1 MLNLVIIDDEQY
13 VIEDITRKI
22 LNFAAKNLRI
32 VGVARN
38 GVEGIELVRELKPDM
53 ILCDVKMPVMNG
65 LEMVRKLRED
75 GVKTKVVFIS
85 SVDDFDKVKAAINLN
100 AQNFLLKP
108 VDPQELEQ
116 TLQRLVSHIE
126 RKKQMQKQMEASM
139 PILTQSFIQ
148 RLLKKSYKTDK
159 EILSA
164 IEFFNLPLQPGDF
177 MVLFMKIDDYN
188 NKTYD
193 QEVMEQEL
201 CKYGIFNI
209 SMELLSNEYIAVGY
223 YSSSDEIIIIVN
235 STDSSRSNVTLVYD
249 ICHDICHNVQRHLKT
264 TVTIGAGRFYNGF
277 GKIAKSYGEAA
288 AAVECRH
295 ILGRN
300 RIIPIQEVNLSS
312 EGGEESFD
320 MNEVENKLVSE
331 LKLGLLEGAKT
342 HLEDI
347 RYHLLHRGRVVSLEE
362 IRITAMGILVT
373 VLRELSNWY
382 GDQSDRFQKKL
393 FDYSGEI
400 FRLNTI
406 QEIFT
411 LLTRFLEEMAGIIN
425 ENRDNQQKKIIEQA
439 VRIIE
444 EHYADENLSLQE
456 VAKQVHISSSY
467 LSTMF
472 KKEKNENFIDFLT
485 RIRMQK
491 AQELLRNT
499 TMKAYEVARVVGYG
513 NPQYFSLCFKK
524 HTGYSPL
531 QFKNV

>member
-22 LNFAAKNLRI
+22 LNFPSKKLHI
-32 VGVARN
+32 VGIARN
-38 GVEGIELVRELKPDM
+38 GAEGIGLINELKPD
-53 ILCDVKMPVMNG
+53 IIICDVKMPVMNG
-65 LEMVRKLRED
+65 LEMVRQLRES
-75 GVKTKVVFIS
+75 GVKTRVVFIS
-85 SVDDFDKVKAAINLN
+85 SVNDFDKVKAAINLK
-100 AQNFLLKP
+100 AKNFLLKP
-108 VDPQELEQ
+108 VDAQELEQ
-116 TLQRLVSHIE
+116 TLNGLVSQIE
-126 RKKQMQKQMEASM
+126 RQKQMQKQVEASM

-148 RLLKKSYKTDK
+148 RLLTKSYKTDK

-177 MVLFMKIDDYN
+177 MVLYMRIDDYN

-209 SMELLSNEYIAVGY
+209 AMELLSNEYIAVGY
-223 YSSSDEIIIIVN
+223 YSSSDEIVIIVN
-235 STDSSRSNVTLVYD
+235 STDSSRSDVMRVYD
-249 ICHDICHNVQRHLKT
+249 ICHEICHSVQQYLKT
-264 TVTIGAGRFYNGF
+264 TVTIGTGRFYNGF
-277 GKIAKSYGEAA
+277 GKIAKSYNEAVSA
-288 AAVECRH
+288 AEYRH

-300 RIIPIQEVNLSS
+300 RIIPIQDINLSS
-312 EGGEESFD
+312 EGGEDRFD
-320 MNEVENKLVSE
+320 MNEAENKLVSE
-331 LKLGLLEGAKT
+331 LKLGLLDGAKT
-342 HLEDI
+342 RLEDI
-347 RYHLLHRGRVVSLEE
+347 RYHLLHRARVVSLEE

-373 VLRELSNWY
+373 VLKELSNWY
-382 GDQSDRFQKKL
+382 GDQSERFQKKL
-393 FDYSGEI
+393 FDYSAEI

-406 QEIFT
+406 QEIFA
-411 LLTRFLEEMAGIIN
+411 LLSRFLDEMAGIIN

-444 EHYADENLSLQE
+444 EHYSDENLSLQE